1 MIALPIPPQLVPLFA
16 ALLLIAFAAFVVAIA
31 GFQCYRWKCERQEAE
46 RLYRFADLRAYAA
59 HLVNTK
65 GEGIDA

>member
-1 MIALPIPPQLVPLFA
+1 MIALPIPPQLLPAFA
-16 ALLLIAFAAFVVAIA
+16 ALVLLAVLAFAVAA
-31 GFQCYRWKCERQEAE
+31 MGFTCYRWKRDRHEAE
-46 RLYRFADLRAYAA
+46 RRYRLTSLKAYAA